1 MKCINRISFLFLAG
15 CQLFLLNGCSSREI
29 PYAYNP
35 DSNISSYRIA
45 SAASSA
51 DVADPF
57 AADLCVV
64 TEDVNVNDE
73 IIDMSEASA
82 AGLFSLNDNRVI
94 YSKNAHERLQPASLT
109 KMLTALIALE
119 SGNPDDIITVTANA
133 QITES
138 GATLC
143 GLKEGDTLT
152 LNQALHALLIYSA
165 NDAAVA
171 IAEHI
176 SGSVEAFAEKMNEEA
191 LAIGATNSHFVNPHG
206 LTAENHYTTVYD
218 MYLIFNE
225 ALKYEEISQIIQMTS
240 YDLVYSDKDGNQK
253 KKTMETTN
261 LFLKGVYVA
270 PDQVTVIGGKTG
282 TTAAA
287 GSCLTIFCKDAAG
300 KPYIAVILKAKD
312 RGVVNEE
319 MTDLMGLINSN

>member
-1 MKCINRISFLFLAG
+1 MKCINRISVFCLAA
-15 CQLFLLNGCSSREI
+15 CQLFFLNGCGSQEI

-45 SAASSA
+45 AVTQSDTAS
-51 DVADPF
+51 PF
-57 AADLCVV
+57 ASDLCVV

-82 AGLFSLNDNRVI
+82 AGLFSLNDDRVI
-94 YSKNAHERLQPASLT
+94 YAKNAHERLQPASLT
-109 KMLTALIALE
+109 KIMTAIVALKY
-119 SGNPDDIITVTANA
+119 GNPDDMITASANV

-143 GLKEGDTLT
+143 GLKEGDRLT
-152 LNQALHALLIYSA
+152 LNQALHALLIHSA

-176 SGSVEAFAEKMNEEA
+176 SGSVEAFAEQMNQEA

-218 MYLIFNE
+218 MYLMFNE
-225 ALKYEEISQIIQMTS
+225 ALKYDLVNQIIQMTS
-240 YDLVYSDKDGNQK
+240 YDLVYTDKDGGQK
-253 KKTMETTN
+253 KQTLSTTN

-282 TTAAA
+282 TTTAA
-287 GSCLTIFCKDAAG
+287 GSCLTIYCKDAAG
-300 KPYIAVILKAKD
+300 NPYIAVILKAKD
-312 RGVVNEE
+312 RGIVNEE
-319 MTDLMGLINSN
+319 MTDLMGLIHS